1 MKKGCVVMLFLVG
14 VLGWSQEP
22 KGMAYQGTVIEP
34 VVEIPGVDSTVT
46 PFSEKEVC
54 FRFTIYDDTQ
64 TVEYTE
70 THTTTTDYFGQVN
83 LVIGRGDDP
92 SDPLRLES
100 LRWDGTAKYL
110 EVEVDYAA
118 SCTNFEVVSP
128 DFPENELHY
137 VPFAFYAL
145 GASSNVIDVNATAPI
160 VVSGSG
166 TIADPL
172 LISFNGGL
180 NDLNDV
186 DLTTT
191 PPTANQTLVFD
202 GTQWVPGQN
211 LSVQLVANYN
221 AVDGDTD
228 FATPA
233 TITDINN
240 IDVYRNGVRVD
251 FVIIDPNTIQLDG
264 ISCYLDDQIKIIQLQ

>member
-1 MKKGCVVMLFLVG
+1 MRKLFGGLLFLVCA
-14 VLGWSQEP
+14 LGWSQEP

-46 PFSEKEVC
+46 PFSEKAVC

-64 TVEYTE
+64 TIEYTE
-70 THTTTTDYFGQVN
+70 THNTTTDYFGQVN
-83 LVIGRGDDP
+83 LVIGRGDNP

-110 EVEVDYAA
+110 EVEVDYTANC
-118 SCTNFEVVSP
+118 SNFEVVSP

-145 GASSNVIDVNATAPI
+145 GAASNVIEVNATAPI
-160 VVSGSG
+160 VVSGLG
-166 TIADPL
+166 TLADPL
-172 LISFNGGL
+172 LIGFDGGL
-180 NDLNDV
+180 DDLNDV

-191 PPTANQTLVFD
+191 PPTTNQTLVFD
-202 GTQWVPGQN
+202 GTQWVPGN
-211 LSVQLVANYN
+211 KALQLVATHT
-221 AVDGDTD
+221 AVDGQTD

-233 TITDINN
+233 AIADINN
-240 IDVYRNGVRVD
+240 IDVYRNGVLVD
-251 FVIIDPNTIQLDG
+251 FLQINTNTIQLDG